1 MTWPKSDHFDGRRF
15 FNPHLE
21 NARPLSAVPR
31 MLTEPRAPWPP
42 RVPVQVRDVDPRPA
56 EAWASL
62 TFVGH
67 STFVIQ
73 TPKGTVITDP
83 VFAERA
89 SPVSFAGPRRVR
101 EAAVRLDRLPHID
114 LVLLS
119 HNHYDHCD
127 LASLR
132 HIARRFSPALVTPLG
147 NGKLARQTGFT
158 RIDEC
163 DWWGTSSHAPLPVT
177 VTPARHFSARTP
189 FDRNEALWGGFV
201 LQVGPRR
208 LYVAGDSGHGPHFG
222 EIRQRLGAMD
232 CALLPIGAYEPR
244 WFMSP
249 IHMNPDEAAQAHLAV
264 DSRLSI
270 GKHYGTFQLTSEAI
284 DEPLRA
290 LAHARRI
297 HGIPD
302 DRFTTLDF
310 GETRHLID

>member
-1 MTWPKSDHFDGRRF
+1 
-15 FNPHLE
+15 
-21 NARPLSAVPR
+21 
-31 MLTEPRAPWPP
+31 
-42 RVPVQVRDVDPRPA
+42 
-56 EAWASL
+56 
-62 TFVGH
+62 
-67 STFVIQ
+67 
-73 TPKGTVITDP
+73 
-83 VFAERA
+83 
-89 SPVSFAGPRRVR
+89 VSFAGPKRVR
-101 EAAVRLDRLPHID
+101 EAAVPLDRLPHID

-132 HIARRFSPALVTPLG
+132 HLARRFSPALVTPLG
-147 NGKLARQTGFT
+147 NGRLARQAGFT

-163 DWWGTSSHAPLPVT
+163 DWWDTSTHAPLPVT

-201 LQVGPRR
+201 LRVGERR
-208 LYVAGDSGHGPHFG
+208 LYVAGDSGHGPHFA
-222 EIRQRLGAMD
+222 EIRARLGSMD

-270 GKHYGTFQLTSEAI
+270 GKHFGTFQLTTEPI

-290 LAHARRI
+290 LEHARRI

-302 DRFTTLDF
+302 HRFTTLDF
-310 GETRHLID
+310 GETRHLVD